1 MRRCSHGAYR
11 THKYASLS
19 YKIEK
24 LEITPTKETFR
35 PLIDYHLH
43 VVAHGDRPMTVENI
57 LAYCE
62 VAKERGI
69 LEMGITEHDRYLD
82 EIDLAALQ
90 EARELSRDVALRLGI
105 EIDFVPGKED
115 RMDRFATAL
124 PYDYVIGSVHRVD
137 GEEVD
142 HPDHREIYNRWDTYD
157 LYEAYYANVREA
169 ALSGRFDVLGHPD
182 LIKIFRRFPER
193 DITGMLEETA
203 DAVADSGIVVDV
215 NAAGL
220 RKPVG
225 EIYPARDLLEMFH
238 RRGVP
243 ITLSSD
249 AHAPD
254 QVGMGYDKS
263 LNLVRDVGYREVVTF
278 SDRERGVLPL

>member
-1 MRRCSHGAYR
+1 M
-11 THKYASLS
+11 
-19 YKIEK
+19 
-24 LEITPTKETFR
+24 
-35 PLIDYHLH
+35 IDYHLH

-62 VAKERGI
+62 VAQERGV
-69 LEMGITEHDRYLD
+69 LQMGITEHDRYLD
-82 EIDLAALQ
+82 EIDVAAFQ
-90 EARELSRDVALRLGI
+90 EAREKTDVELRLGI
-105 EIDFVPGKED
+105 EIDFVPGKEE
-115 RMDRFATAL
+115 RMDRDSTAL

-142 HPDHREIYNRWDTYD
+142 RVTDQTIYEKWDTYR

-169 ALSGRFDVLGHPD
+169 ALCGRFDVLGHPD
-182 LIKIFRRFPER
+182 LIKIFRRFPQR
-193 DITGMLEETA
+193 DITEMLEDTA
-203 DAVADSGIVVDV
+203 DAVSKSGIVVDV

-225 EIYPARDLLEMFH
+225 EIYPSRKLLEMFH

-243 ITLSSD
+243 IILSSD

-254 QVGMGYDKS
+254 QVGMGYDRS
-263 LNLVRDVGYREVVTF
+263 LPLVRDVGYREVVTF
-278 SDRERGVLPL
+278 SERERSTLAL